1 MTVVLTGYSLFAN
14 RQMPSIPFDG
24 RKFLSVLR
32 HGFLAM
38 MMPVILLGGIY
49 SGYFSATEAAAVSVG
64 YAIIVEVFIHKEL
77 GIADLFGV
85 AVDAAKLFGTLFP
98 IIAVALSLNLLLTAE
113 QVPQD
118 LAAWVGG
125 LVENRFMFLILLNV
139 FLLLVGCFID
149 IVSAILMLA
158 PILLPIAMAYG
169 IDPIHFGIIMVVNL
183 EIGFITPPMGLNLI
197 IAMTA
202 FKENFLLI
210 CRSVLPFIAMMLLV
224 LILISWFPV
233 ISIGILD

>member
-1 MTVVLTGYSLFAN
+1 M
-14 RQMPSIPFDG
+14 
-24 RKFLSVLR
+24 
-32 HGFLAM
+32 
-38 MMPVILLGGIY
+38 
-49 SGYFSATEAAAVSVG
+49 
-64 YAIIVEVFIHKEL
+64 FIHKEL
-77 GIADLFGV
+77 GIAYLYGV

-98 IIAVALSLNLLLTAE
+98 SIAVALSLNLLLTAE

-210 CRSVLPFIAMMLLV
+210 CRSVLPFIVMMLLV

>member
-1 MTVVLTGYSLFAN
+1 M
-14 RQMPSIPFDG
+14 
-24 RKFLSVLR
+24 
-32 HGFLAM
+32 
-38 MMPVILLGGIY
+38 
-49 SGYFSATEAAAVSVG
+49 
-64 YAIIVEVFIHKEL
+64 
-77 GIADLFGV
+77 
-85 AVDAAKLFGTLFP
+85 FGTLLP

-125 LVENRFMFLILLNV
+125 LVENRFMSLILLNV
-139 FLLLVGCFID
+139 FLLLVSCFID

-169 IDPIHFGIIMVVNL
+169 IDPIHFVIIMVVNL

>member
-1 MTVVLTGYSLFAN
+1 
-14 RQMPSIPFDG
+14 
-24 RKFLSVLR
+24 
-32 HGFLAM
+32 M

>member
-1 MTVVLTGYSLFAN
+1 
-14 RQMPSIPFDG
+14 
-24 RKFLSVLR
+24 
-32 HGFLAM
+32 M

-85 AVDAAKLFGTLFP
+85 AVDAAKLFGTLLP

-125 LVENRFMFLILLNV
+125 LVENRFMFLILSNV
-139 FLLLVGCFID
+139 FLLLVSCFID

-210 CRSVLPFIAMMLLV
+210 CRSVLPFIVMMLLV